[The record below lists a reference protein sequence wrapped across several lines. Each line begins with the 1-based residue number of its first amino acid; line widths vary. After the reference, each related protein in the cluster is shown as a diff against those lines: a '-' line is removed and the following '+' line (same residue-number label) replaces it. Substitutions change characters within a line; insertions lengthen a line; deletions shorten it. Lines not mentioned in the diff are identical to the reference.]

1 MERYSDERW
10 GGSMIDSKN
19 LIYLLWINAKEDV
32 AGHLVAATRSLTKL
46 RRILEEEIRS
56 ESMSYNEFDPITMT
70 LTDKNPIEQI
80 KELRKDWKVL
90 SSIEI
95 NERLNNGRIEFV
107 EDGEIL

>member
-70 LTDKNPIEQI
+70 QTDKNPIEQI

>member
-19 LIYLLWINAKEDV
+19 LIYLLWINAKEDA

-56 ESMSYNEFDPITMT
+56 ELMSYNEFDTVTMSRK
-70 LTDKNPIEQI
+70 DKNPIEQI

>member
-56 ESMSYNEFDPITMT
+56 ESMSYNEFDIVTMSRK
-70 LTDKNPIEQI
+70 DKNPIEQI

>member
-32 AGHLVAATRSLTKL
+32 TGHLVAATRSLTKL

-56 ESMSYNEFDPITMT
+56 ELMSYNEYDEVTMAQK
-70 LTDKNPIEQI
+70 DKNPIEQI

>member
-70 LTDKNPIEQI
+70 QTDKNPIIQI

>member
-10 GGSMIDSKN
+10 GGSMIDPQN
-19 LIYLLWINAKEDV
+19 RIYLLWINAKEDT

-56 ESMSYNEFDPITMT
+56 ELMSYNEFDTVTMSRK
-70 LTDKNPIEQI
+70 DKNPIEQI